1 LYRLLHFSD
10 DVLMVLGNGIADSG
24 VYVVGGEDG
33 AVHESAGKV
42 GERRVYAVQMS
53 VACLV
58 LGKYLNMAAR

>member
-1 LYRLLHFSD
+1 
-10 DVLMVLGNGIADSG
+10 VLGNGIADSG

-42 GERRVYAVQMS
+42 GERRVHAVQMS

-58 LGKYLNMAAR
+58 LGNYLNMAAR